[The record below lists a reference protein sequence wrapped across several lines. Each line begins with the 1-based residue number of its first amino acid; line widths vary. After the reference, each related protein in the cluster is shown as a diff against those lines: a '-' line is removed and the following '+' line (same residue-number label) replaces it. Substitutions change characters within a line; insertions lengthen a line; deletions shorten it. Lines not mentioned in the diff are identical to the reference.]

1 MMMNGKLLKSL
12 DELMR
17 NFSIDDLVA
26 GYYSGEL
33 LFFFCK
39 IGEMEKAEAIKSI
52 QNNAF
57 LLVKLYSVL
66 GIEPELTEEEIRSR
80 FS

>member
-33 LFFFCK
+33 LFFLCK
-39 IGEMEKAEAIKSI
+39 IGEMEKATAIKSI